1 MNKEYIIILFLIY
14 LLTTAFLTYLIV
26 TQSSCTHFMSKEY
39 IIILF
44 LIYLL
49 TTAFLIYLI
58 VIQSF
63 CIQDLKENYSVLLEK
78 YMHVLDSQ
86 KK

>member
-1 MNKEYIIILFLIY
+1 MN
-14 LLTTAFLTYLIV
+14 
-26 TQSSCTHFMSKEY
+26 KEY